1 MTKTNKTVLSIAI
14 LGVGGYL
21 LWKNFKKPTPAA
33 FAGGMGPRKKHNLG
47 KGFAGDSSAAV
58 ATISGKRVQ
67 MSGKATDR
75 LANKAM
81 YANSLG
87 GNVVDAQASG
97 WLRGNARIIPGVGA
111 NGAPAGFFDTK
122 SSGWVR
128 NL

>member
-67 MSGKATDR
+67 MSGK
-75 LANKAM
+75 KA

-87 GNVVDAQASG
+87 GNVVDVQSSG
-97 WLRGNARIIPGVGA
+97 WVRGNALSIPGVGA
-111 NGAPAGFFDTK
+111 NGAPARFFDTN